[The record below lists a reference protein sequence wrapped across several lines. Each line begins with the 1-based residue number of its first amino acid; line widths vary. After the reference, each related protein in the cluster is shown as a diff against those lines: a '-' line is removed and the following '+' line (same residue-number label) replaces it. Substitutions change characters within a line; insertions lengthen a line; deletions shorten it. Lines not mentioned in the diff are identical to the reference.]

1 MQIDGCE
8 GTPLRGSAIIV
19 HLLPRAYADL
29 KGRLPPWA
37 NHKASLRDSRPKS
50 QRKTIAV
57 NRPIRVPACACPHA
71 DRRDRQA

>member
-29 KGRLPPWA
+29 RGRLPPWA
-37 NHKASLRDSRPKS
+37 NHKASLRDSRHKS

-57 NRPIRVPACACPHA
+57 NLPICMPACPCPHA
-71 DRRDRQA
+71 DRRHSQA